1 MDPDPGDQKTYGNI
15 EKIRS
20 FTEPLTEM
28 RKPNFSYTVEEE
40 GGMMAKACLRGLEEV
55 EDRLK
60 GSLEEDR
67 LKNGGLEDSCGEADQ
82 DCMPFANERAGT
94 IKYKTNPQVHSYIQT
109 FFQVS

>member
-1 MDPDPGDQKTYGNI
+1 
-15 EKIRS
+15 
-20 FTEPLTEM
+20 M
-28 RKPNFSYTVEEE
+28 RKPNFSYTLEDE

-55 EDRLK
+55 EDRLKGNLEEDRLK

-94 IKYKTNPQVHSYIQT
+94 IKYKTNPQVYIQT
-109 FFQVS
+109 LFSGKLNRPYCVFCCFL

>member
-1 MDPDPGDQKTYGNI
+1 
-15 EKIRS
+15 
-20 FTEPLTEM
+20 M

-60 GSLEEDR
+60 GGQEEDRLKGSLEEDR
-67 LKNGGLEDSCGEADQ
+67 LKGGQEDSCGEADQ

-94 IKYKTNPQVHSYIQT
+94 IKYKTNPQVNIQT
-109 FFQVS
+109 IFQAS

>member
-1 MDPDPGDQKTYGNI
+1 
-15 EKIRS
+15 
-20 FTEPLTEM
+20 M

-60 GSLEEDR
+60 GSLEVADRLKGSLEEDR
-67 LKNGGLEDSCGEADQ
+67 LKGVQEDSCGEADQ

-94 IKYKTNPQVHSYIQT
+94 IKYKTNPQVYIQMF
-109 FFQVS
+109 FFQSS